1 MTIRAYVFDAYGT
14 LFDVH
19 AAVRRCAAAV
29 GPQHEAVSALW
40 RSKQLEYT
48 WVRTLM
54 GRYVD
59 FWRCTEDALD
69 YALRLHGRRDGDL
82 RDALLAAYRRLD
94 AYPDAR
100 PALQALRDAGHRTA
114 ILSNGSPAMLAAA
127 VDSAGLAGLLDDVLS
142 VDRLRCYKTAPAT
155 YALAASH
162 LDLAPGEISF
172 QSSNTWDIA
181 GAAAF
186 GLRCVRVDRLG
197 LPAEY
202 ADVVQPPVVKDLR
215 ELPALDRA

>member
-69 YALRLHGRRDGDL
+69 FALAFHGRQHMALRADL
-82 RDALLAAYRRLD
+82 LSAYRTLD
-94 AYPDAR
+94 AYADAR
-100 PALQALRDAGHRTA
+100 PALQALRKAGHGTA
-114 ILSNGSPAMLAAA
+114 ILSNGSPAMLQAA
-127 VDSAGLAGLLDDVLS
+127 VESAGLGDVLDAVLS
-142 VDRLRCYKTAPAT
+142 VDGLRRYKTAPET
-155 YALAASH
+155 YALATAH
-162 LDLAPGEISF
+162 FGLAPSEISF
-172 QSSNTWDIA
+172 QSSNTWDAA

-186 GLRCVRVDRLG
+186 GLRCVRVNRLG

-202 ADVVQPPVVKDLR
+202 GDVMQPLVVKDLR
-215 ELPALDRA
+215 ELLAIDAA